1 MDWTSFIDNYCE
13 RTAPGLFNEPLNA
26 LSNLAFFL
34 AALWA
39 GRRAL
44 IAHVDWA
51 VWALIAMVAVVGAG
65 SLAFHSFATRG
76 AMLADVIPIAVFI
89 YSYLGLA
96 LHRFLGLNYAVA
108 LALVMLLLIVN
119 LSLERFLP
127 LGFLNGSA
135 AYLPSLLAG
144 LAVAAAANRGKNEVS
159 GFLLAASLVFALSLV
174 FRTADQAICPV
185 LPTGTHYVWHVL
197 NAVVLGLYLDAAIRF
212 GKRGPKMN

>member
-13 RTAPGLFNEPLNA
+13 RTGPGLFNEPLNA
-26 LSNLAFFL
+26 LSNLAFFI

-44 IAHVDWA
+44 IAGADWA

-65 SLAFHSFATRG
+65 SLAFHTFATRW

-96 LHRFLGLNYAVA
+96 LRRFLGLSYAVT
-108 LALVMLLLIVN
+108 LALIMLLLIAN
-119 LSLERFLP
+119 LGLERLLP
-127 LGFLNGSA
+127 PGFLNGSA
-135 AYLPSLLAG
+135 AYVPSLLAG
-144 LAVAAAANRGKNEVS
+144 LAVAVAANLRRNGVS
-159 GFLLAASLVFALSLV
+159 APLFAASLVFALSLA

-185 LPTGTHYVWHVL
+185 LPIGTHYIWHIL

-212 GKRGPKMN
+212 GRRSPLK